1 MNDLRFAMRMFGQ
14 RPGVAALIVV
24 TLGIGIA
31 ASTVVFSVADAILWH
46 PLPFRDARRL
56 VSLTSYDPAKKVT
69 SRSVPLSALNAW
81 RAKDSILEDIYT
93 YGQDSFLLTGDGDAE
108 ELTGGVVSQ
117 GLFAALGVHPRL
129 GRDLAVDDYRDDS
142 EAVVVLSDTLWRRR
156 FAAAGDIL
164 GRPLTMNDRRYTI
177 VGVMGPGFTF
187 PVDSDRLWIPL
198 VANPAG
204 LTRGNVLA
212 RLRPGVS
219 LTHAQA
225 VTAATTRNLVDQGVQ
240 ALPEIRIGPFT
251 RRDPETIN
259 ALWVLLGA
267 VGFLLLIAVSNA
279 ANVLL
284 AEAVRRDAEMA
295 VRSSLGASFGRL
307 VRQVVTE
314 TLLVTGVAAVAATAL
329 AAAALRVAV
338 AGMPWIL
345 TYQSLRPIALD
356 WRAMVF
362 TVGIA
367 TAAGLA
373 TALAPLTRARRAGS
387 QSTLKGHAISATSHG
402 RLRAALVVLQLAV
415 TVVLLVAAGLLANSF
430 VRLNRVNL
438 GFSTTTLLRVSIG
451 LPETQFRDKSAVDRF
466 LDEWRRAAGRVPGV
480 VSATISEAIP
490 PGLIESPS
498 ATIETAD
505 RGLTEQHRIAWG
517 DIDEGYFA
525 TLGIPLLQGRA
536 FDARDRHDSPLAAVI
551 SVALAQQLWPG
562 SDPIGRHFRFAPTL
576 PWHAV
581 IGVAGNVKNGDRE
594 VNQSF
599 GNERAVYF
607 ARTQTTLTQRWESL
621 IVRAAGDPKSLEHP
635 LRELTRALNPNT
647 PIISVETADEIVAEI
662 SGRARFVTMLMWG
675 LAAIATLLALVGVY
689 GAFWYAVRQRTR
701 EIGVRLALGA
711 EPLDIVRLVLTE
723 NARVIAAGLMIGLPI
738 ALAVSRG
745 LRSMLFDVS
754 PADPPTLIVVST
766 ALLAAALTASYLPAR
781 RVSRIDPTEALRHE

>member
-1 MNDLRFAMRMFGQ
+1 MNDLRFALRMFGQ
-14 RPGVAALIVV
+14 RPGVAAMIVV
-24 TLGIGIA
+24 TLGIGIG
-31 ASTVVFSVADAILWH
+31 ASTAVFSVADAILWH
-46 PLPFRDARRL
+46 PLSFRDANRL
-56 VSLTSYDPAKKVT
+56 VTLTSYDPAKRVT
-69 SRSVPLSALNAW
+69 SRAVSHSALNAW

-93 YGQDSFLLTGDGDAE
+93 YGQDAFLLTGEGDAE
-108 ELTGGVVSQ
+108 ELTGGVVSE

-129 GRDLAVDDYRDDS
+129 GRDLAPDDYRDGS
-142 EAVVVLSDTLWRRR
+142 EAVVVLSDTLWRKR
-156 FAAAGDIL
+156 FAAAGDVL
-164 GRPLTMNDRRYTI
+164 GRSLTMNDRRYTV
-177 VGVMGPGFTF
+177 VGVMAPGFTF
-187 PVDSDRLWIPL
+187 PMDSDRLWIPL
-198 VANPAG
+198 IAAPASP
-204 LTRGNVLA
+204 TRGNVLA

-219 LTHAQA
+219 LTHAQV
-225 VTAATTRNLVDQGVQ
+225 VTETTTRNLVDQSDQ
-240 ALPEIRIGPFT
+240 ALPEIRVEAFT
-251 RRDPETIN
+251 RRDPQTVN
-259 ALWVLLGA
+259 AVRVLLGA

-295 VRSSLGASFGRL
+295 VRLSLGASFGRL

-314 TLLVTGVAAVAATAL
+314 TLLVTGVACVAATAL
-329 AAAALRVAV
+329 AAAALRLVV
-338 AGMPWIL
+338 GGMPWIL
-345 TYQSLRPIALD
+345 TYQSLRPIAVD
-356 WRAMVF
+356 SRAMAF
-362 TVGIA
+362 AVGVA
-367 TAAGLA
+367 TAAGLG
-373 TALAPLTRARRAGS
+373 TALAPMARARRVAS
-387 QSTLKGHAISATSHG
+387 QSALKGPAIAATSHG

-451 LPETQFRDKSAVDRF
+451 LPETQFRDKSAMDRF
-466 LDEWRRAAGRVPGV
+466 LDEWRRAAGRVPGI
-480 VSATISEAIP
+480 VSATVSEAIP
-490 PGLIESPS
+490 PGLIESAS

-505 RGLTEQHRIAWG
+505 RGLTEQHRVAWG

-525 TLGIPLLQGRA
+525 TLGIPLLQGRT

-551 SVALAQQLWPG
+551 SAALAQQLWPG
-562 SDPIGRHFRFAPTL
+562 TDPIGRHFRFAPTL

-581 IGVAGNVKNGDRE
+581 IGVAGNVKNGDYD

-621 IVRAAGDPKSLEHP
+621 IVRTPGDPKGLEHP
-635 LRELTRALNPNT
+635 LRELTRALNPNA
-647 PIISVETADEIVAEI
+647 PIISVDTADEIIAEI

-675 LAAIATLLALVGVY
+675 FAAMATLLALVGVY

-711 EPLDIVRLVLTE
+711 EPLDIVRLVLAE

-738 ALAVSRG
+738 AVAVSRG

-754 PADPPTLIVVST
+754 PADPPTLMVVST
-766 ALLAAALTASYLPAR
+766 ALVAAALASSYLPAR
-781 RVSRIDPTEALRHE
+781 RASRVNPTEALRHE